1 MRLFDVT
8 LRPHRF
14 DVSDYIPFMVLL
26 AVSVPSRK
34 AHNISPISHPQKR
47 PDKPACV
54 DNLLMITRLCLATL
68 RQILEWHEDQL
79 RRLHLARH
87 KPSQLVRAI

>member
-34 AHNISPISHPQKR
+34 AHKSHKSPTK
-47 PDKPACV
+47 KAG
-54 DNLLMITRLCLATL
+54 
-68 RQILEWHEDQL
+68 
-79 RRLHLARH
+79 
-87 KPSQLVRAI
+87 